1 MIDLRDLSDPRF
13 LRPHPDALPRWRR
26 CPTCPEGQDVHE
38 LTALNF
44 YEDTARYPWQAARFS
59 KHCRPCTSSRNNQA
73 NKAARAQR
81 SERQREWRAI
91 DRQNRVQA
99 AVFYTAAQQA
109 IEAEREQNRFRSKV
123 AKAKLKRDMLR
134 LYGPRDGIK
143 ALIAE
148 RSRMYAE
155 RRLQG
160 AAGRA
165 LSALVAQRA
174 QAPAGTL
181 QATHVAP
188 GPLDER
194 QTPAQAMT
202 ELQRIREQHRREQEA
217 RDA

>member
-1 MIDLRDLSDPRF
+1 MIDPRDIDDPRF

-38 LTALNF
+38 LTAHNF
-44 YEDTARYPWQAARFS
+44 YEDASRYPWQMARFS
-59 KHCRPCTSSRNNQA
+59 KHCRACTSSRNNLA
-73 NKAARAQR
+73 NKTARVQR

-99 AVFYTAAQQA
+99 AVFYTAAQEA
-109 IEAEREQNRFRSKV
+109 IEAERQQNRFRSKV
-123 AKAKLKRDMLR
+123 AKAKLKREMLR

-155 RRLQG
+155 RRLHG
-160 AAGRA
+160 ATGRA
-165 LSALVAQRA
+165 LSALETRRPQEPPR
-174 QAPAGTL
+174 TL
-181 QATHVAP
+181 QAPQAP
-188 GPLDER
+188 PSER
-194 QTPAQAMT
+194 QSPELAMA
-202 ELQRIREQHRREQEA
+202 ELRRLREQHRREQEA

>member
-1 MIDLRDLSDPRF
+1 MLDLRDQTDPRL
-13 LRPHPDALPRWRR
+13 LRPHPDALPLWRR

-44 YEDTARYPWQAARFS
+44 YEDTSRYPWQAARFS
-59 KHCRPCTSSRNNQA
+59 KHCRSCTSSRNNQA
-73 NKAARAQR
+73 NKVARAQR

-109 IEAEREQNRFRSKV
+109 IEAERKQNRFRSKV

-148 RSRMYAE
+148 RSRMFAE

-160 AAGRA
+160 ATGRA
-165 LSALVAQRA
+165 LSALEAQGSKAPA
-174 QAPAGTL
+174 QAFH
-181 QATHVAP
+181 ATP
-188 GPLDER
+188 GPLSER
-194 QTPAQAMT
+194 QTPVQAMA
-202 ELQRIREQHRREQEA
+202 ELQRMREQHRRDQNT
-217 RDA
+217 